1 FQPGKLRGTP
11 DEVTIFSRAVCGKTA
26 CTVRRAG
33 RTTVLP
39 DPYLMISVTLPIMP
53 RKLFAGMAKR
63 QSSGSFE

>member
-1 FQPGKLRGTP
+1 YFQPGKLRGTP

-39 DPYLMISVTLPIMP
+39 DPYPPARSLSCLARCYLGVLV
-53 RKLFAGMAKR
+53 RKFN
-63 QSSGSFE
+63 